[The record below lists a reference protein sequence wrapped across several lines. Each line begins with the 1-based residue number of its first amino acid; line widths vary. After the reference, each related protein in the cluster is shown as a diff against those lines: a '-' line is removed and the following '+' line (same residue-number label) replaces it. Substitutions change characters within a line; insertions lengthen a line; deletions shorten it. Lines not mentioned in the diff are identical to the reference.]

1 MIVSQES
8 RGDNRAME
16 TPKHELR
23 RAIDADED
31 REIALTPA
39 RFAASYQTHV
49 LPLYR
54 YFYQHTGNA
63 ADAEDLT
70 ATTISKALASLRS
83 YAERG
88 TLAAWLF
95 GIARHTLHDYQRR
108 RCTTVALAET
118 DATLIDRLPLPE
130 QQVMQQ
136 EQRDDLY
143 THIHALP
150 ANQREALTLRY
161 FGTLPI
167 TEIALVL
174 DRSEGAVKL
183 LIHRALTTL
192 RAQYRQEANQ

>member
-16 TPKHELR
+16 TPKHEIR
-23 RAIDADED
+23 RATDADED

-39 RFAASYQTHV
+39 RFAASYRTHV

-118 DATLIDRLPLPE
+118 DASVIDRLPLPE
-130 QQVMQQ
+130 QQVMQK

-143 THIHALP
+143 THIRALP
-150 ANQREALTLRY
+150 AHQREALTLRY

-167 TEIALVL
+167 AEIALVL

-192 RAQYRQEANQ
+192 RAQYRQEAQQ

>member
-1 MIVSQES
+1 VLRES

-16 TPKHELR
+16 TPKREIR
-23 RAIDADED
+23 QTIRIDED
-31 REIALTPA
+31 REIALTPGS
-39 RFAASYQTHV
+39 FATSYTAHV

-83 YAERG
+83 YAGRASV
-88 TLAAWLF
+88 AAWLF
-95 GIARHTLHDYQRR
+95 GIARHTLHDFQRR
-108 RCTTVALAET
+108 RGNTVAFT
-118 DATLIDRLPLPE
+118 DATMSLADQTPLPE
-130 QQVMQQ
+130 QQVMAR
-136 EQRDDLY
+136 EQRDDLLA
-143 THIHALP
+143 HIRALP

-161 FGTLPI
+161 FGALRI
-167 TEIALVL
+167 AEIAIVL

-192 RAQYRQEANQ
+192 RDLYRQEEKR